1 MNVLITSAGS
11 ESGKLLAESLNGD
24 HTLRL
29 TDEPGRAGKDVVACE
44 FGHAEA
50 TDSLCEGIHVIVHV
64 CDPDNRLSDDEMV
77 DTFSRKTYNLMTAAA
92 AAGVEHV
99 VYVSS
104 LQLFSAAK
112 PEYEIDE
119 QWAPSVTTDIETLRH
134 HIGEFVVREFARA
147 NAFPVTCVR
156 FGKVVADGQVE
167 ADSVTRTHFA
177 QSVAAAI
184 ERRPSGWSVFHVVS
198 EGAHFKTKRAVEG
211 LGLELRTGEGA

>member
-11 ESGKLLAESLNGD
+11 ESGRLLAESLSGS
-24 HTLRL
+24 HKLRL
-29 TDEPGRAGKDVVACE
+29 TDEPGRAGEDVVACE
-44 FGHAEA
+44 FGHDEA
-50 TDSLCEGIHVIVHV
+50 TDDLCEGINAIVHV
-64 CDPDNRLSDDEMV
+64 CEPDSGLSDDEVV

-104 LQLFSAAK
+104 LQLFSTSE

-119 QWAPSVTTDIETLRH
+119 QWAPPVTTDIETLRH

-147 NAFPVTCVR
+147 SVFPVTCLR
-156 FGKVVADGQVE
+156 FGKVVADDQVKP
-167 ADSVTRTHFA
+167 DCVTRTHFA

-184 ERRPSGWSVFHVVS
+184 EKRPSGWSVFHVVS
-198 EGAHFKTKRAVEG
+198 EGAHFKTKRAVDG
-211 LGLELRTGEGA
+211 LGLDFRTEEGA

>member
-11 ESGKLLAESLNGD
+11 ESGKLLAESLIEA

-29 TDEPGRAGKDVVACE
+29 TDEPGRASRDVVACE
-44 FGHAEA
+44 FGHGEA
-50 TDSLCEGIHVIVHV
+50 TDDLCDGINAIVYV
-64 CDPDNRLSDDEMV
+64 CDPDSGLSDDEVV

-104 LQLFSAAK
+104 LQLFTASK

-119 QWAPSVTTDIETLRH
+119 QWAPPVTTDIETLRH

-156 FGKVVADGQVE
+156 FGKVVADDQVE
-167 ADSVTRTHFA
+167 PDCVTRTHFA

-184 ERRPSGWSVFHVVS
+184 DKRPSGWSVFHVVS

-211 LGLELRTGEGA
+211 LGLELRTGEGS